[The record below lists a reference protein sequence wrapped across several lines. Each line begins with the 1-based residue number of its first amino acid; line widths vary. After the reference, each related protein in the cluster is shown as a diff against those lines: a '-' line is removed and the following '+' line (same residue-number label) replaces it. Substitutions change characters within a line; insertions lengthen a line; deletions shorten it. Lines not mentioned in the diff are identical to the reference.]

1 MDADQYRAWSAPF
14 RGEPACRALQI
25 SNTAL
30 TGLFYVLYPVLLI
43 LLAWSGTPL
52 FFPCLFTPVIS
63 FLALS
68 FFRKHTNAPRPYE
81 TLDIEPLIKKNV
93 RGKSFP
99 SRHVFSAFLITMC
112 WFAYLPT
119 AGIILL
125 VPAALV
131 VVIRVI
137 GGVHF
142 PKDVVVGA
150 VVGIA
155 CGLLGLP
162 IL

>member
-1 MDADQYRAWSAPF
+1 MNTEQYRTWSAPF
-14 RGEPACRALQI
+14 RGKFACRALQI
-25 SNTAL
+25 SNTVL
-30 TGLFYVLYPVLLI
+30 TNLFYVLYPVLLI
-43 LLAWSGTPL
+43 LLAWNGAAL
-52 FFPCLFTPVIS
+52 FLPCLFTPVIS

-68 FFRKHTNAPRPYE
+68 FFRKQTNAPRPYE
-81 TLDIEPLIKKNV
+81 ALDIEPRIKKNTQ
-93 RGKSFP
+93 GKSFP
-99 SRHVFSAFLITMC
+99 SRHVFSAFLIAMC
-112 WFAYLPT
+112 WFAYLPI

-125 VPAALV
+125 VLATLV
-131 VVIRVI
+131 AIIRVI

-155 CGLLGLP
+155 CGFLGLP